1 MHNTRSTL
9 WKNSL
14 ISLSVAA
21 KNYIGVVHYKSKF
34 SFLLHFYQVLL
45 LSYASL
51 SSIFCYV
58 ISQSVF
64 VVCYFVFAFVNVFE
78 YNCSNL
84 SFVIFFQQLLQFLL
98 CSNSS
103 VYFVMFGGIVKSM
116 LLFGNVQVLLAIML
130 SMLHNTCI

>member
-1 MHNTRSTL
+1 MHNARSTL

-84 SFVIFFQQLLQFLL
+84 LFVIFF
-98 CSNSS
+98 
-103 VYFVMFGGIVKSM
+103 
-116 LLFGNVQVLLAIML
+116 
-130 SMLHNTCI
+130 